1 MENKKSNLFRII
13 KSVAIAYVI
22 TLILIMIFAILL
34 TYTNVPESFMETGV
48 LIISMLSILISSFL
62 SVKKIKENGLR
73 NGALIGMSYVLVLYI
88 LSSIFITGFG
98 LSGYSIITIILCGI
112 IGMIGG
118 IIGVNM

>member
-13 KSVAIAYVI
+13 KSVAIAYAI

-48 LIISMLSILISSFL
+48 LIISVLSILISSFL

-73 NGALIGMSYVLVLYI
+73 NGALIGMSYVLILYI
-88 LSSIFITGFG
+88 LSSVFITGFG
-98 LSGYSIITIILCGI
+98 LSSYSITTIILCGI
-112 IGMIGG
+112 IGMVGG